1 MAADVLIAQV
11 MQPQLPW
18 SAPPA
23 GSTPTGSVGAM
34 DGTTPAGWPSIR
46 TAVLRNSAGIGI
58 ATGAYALSF
67 GAVSAAAGLSVLQ
80 TCVLSLA
87 MFTGA
92 SQYALVGV
100 LGSGGGS
107 LTAAATAV
115 LLGTRNTFYGLRLS
129 SLLGVRGLRKLV
141 AAQLVIDESTAMSLG
156 HESDRANRLGFW
168 ATGASVYVLWN
179 LGTLIGALGAHALTN
194 PRAVGLDAAAPAAF
208 LALLA
213 PRVRTRSAL
222 GVAVLAAAIA
232 MASVPFLPVGGPVL
246 VAALVAIVVGAVT
259 ARSVAPRP
267 VVPPSSSGSG

>member
-1 MAADVLIAQV
+1 
-11 MQPQLPW
+11 
-18 SAPPA
+18 
-23 GSTPTGSVGAM
+23 M
-34 DGTTPAGWPSIR
+34 DGSAENRWSRVR
-46 TAVLRNSAGIGI
+46 TAVLRNAAGIGI

-67 GAVSAAAGLSVLQ
+67 GAVSTAAGLSVLQ

-107 LTAAATAV
+107 ITAAATAV

-129 SLLGVRGLRKLV
+129 SLLGARGPRKLV
-141 AAQLVIDESTAMSLG
+141 AAQLVIDESTAMSLA
-156 HESDRANRLGFW
+156 HDSDRANRLGFW

-179 LGTLIGALGAHALTN
+179 LGTLIGALGAHALSN

-213 PRVRTRSAL
+213 PRVRTRSAFS
-222 GVAVLAAAIA
+222 VAVVAAAIA

-259 ARSVAPRP
+259 AGGVPPAPAT
-267 VVPPSSSGSG
+267 PPSSTGAS

>member
-1 MAADVLIAQV
+1 
-11 MQPQLPW
+11 
-18 SAPPA
+18 
-23 GSTPTGSVGAM
+23 M
-34 DGTTPAGWPSIR
+34 DGSPENRWSRVR
-46 TAVLRNSAGIGI
+46 TAVLRNAAGIGI

-67 GAVSAAAGLSVLQ
+67 GAVSTAAGLSVLQ

-100 LGSGGGS
+100 LGAGGGS
-107 LTAAATAV
+107 ITAAATAV

-129 SLLGVRGLRKLV
+129 SLLGVRGPRKLV
-141 AAQLVIDESTAMSLG
+141 AAHLVIDESTAMSLP
-156 HESDRANRLGFW
+156 HDSDRANRLGFW

-179 LGTLIGALGAHALTN
+179 LGTLIGALGAHALSN

-222 GVAVLAAAIA
+222 SVALLAAAIA

-259 ARSVAPRP
+259 ADNAAP
-267 VVPPSSSGSG
+267 PPSSQPPATGAD

>member
-1 MAADVLIAQV
+1 MGD
-11 MQPQLPW
+11 PT
-18 SAPPA
+18 
-23 GSTPTGSVGAM
+23 STPWHAVRA
-34 DGTTPAGWPSIR
+34 
-46 TAVLRNSAGIGI
+46 AVLRNAAGIGL

-67 GAVSAAAGLSVLQ
+67 GAVAAAAGLSVLQ

-107 LTAAATAV
+107 LAAAATAV

-129 SLLGVRGLRKLV
+129 SLLGVRGPRKLV
-141 AAQLVIDESTAMSLG
+141 AAQLVIDESTAMSLA
-156 HESDRANRLGFW
+156 HDSDRANRFGFW

-179 LGTLIGALGAHALTN
+179 LGTLIGALGAHALSN
-194 PRAVGLDAAAPAAF
+194 PRAAGLDAAAPAAF

-222 GVAVLAAAIA
+222 TVALLAAAIA

-246 VAALVAIVVGAVT
+246 VAALVAIVVGGVSS
-259 ARSVAPRP
+259 RSGAPRP
-267 VVPPSSSGSG
+267 AEPPSSIGPA

>member
-1 MAADVLIAQV
+1 MDMNGAADWRRNRA
-11 MQPQLPW
+11 
-18 SAPPA
+18 
-23 GSTPTGSVGAM
+23 
-34 DGTTPAGWPSIR
+34 
-46 TAVLRNSAGIGI
+46 AVLRNALGIGV

-67 GAVSAAAGLSVLQ
+67 GAVATAAGLSVLQ

-107 LTAAATAV
+107 LPAVATAI

-129 SLLGVRGLRKLV
+129 SLLGRRGPRRLV
-141 AAQLVIDESTAMSLG
+141 AAQLVIDESTAMSLA
-156 HESDRANRLGFW
+156 HQDDRANRLGFW

-179 LGTLIGALGAHALTN
+179 LGTLIGAVAANALPN

-213 PRVRTRSAL
+213 PRVRSWSAFR
-222 GVAVLAAAIA
+222 VALLAAGIA

-259 ARSVAPRP
+259 AGRTAWPAERP
-267 VVPPSSSGSG
+267 SPTGFR

>member
-1 MAADVLIAQV
+1 
-11 MQPQLPW
+11 
-18 SAPPA
+18 
-23 GSTPTGSVGAM
+23 M
-34 DGTTPAGWPSIR
+34 DGTTQARWPSVR
-46 TAVLRNSAGIGI
+46 TAVLRNAAGIGI

-67 GAVSAAAGLSVLQ
+67 GAVSTAAGLSVLQ

-100 LGSGGGS
+100 LGSGGGA

-129 SLLGVRGLRKLV
+129 SLLGMRGPRKLV

-156 HESDRANRLGFW
+156 HDTDRANRLGFW

-179 LGTLIGALGAHALTN
+179 LGTLIGALGAHALSN

-232 MASVPFLPVGGPVL
+232 MASVPFLPAGGPVL
-246 VAALVAIVVGAVT
+246 VAALVAIVVGAL
-259 ARSVAPRP
+259 SPHNIAPGRAEP
-267 VVPPSSSGSG
+267 PPSPGAR

>member
-1 MAADVLIAQV
+1 MEET
-11 MQPQLPW
+11 
-18 SAPPA
+18 APA
-23 GSTPTGSVGAM
+23 S
-34 DGTTPAGWPSIR
+34 WR
-46 TAVLRNSAGIGI
+46 TVRSGVLRNAAGIGI

-67 GAVSAAAGLSVLQ
+67 GAVATAAGLSVLQ

-107 LTAAATAV
+107 LAAVATAV
-115 LLGTRNTFYGLRLS
+115 LLGTRNTFYGLRLAS
-129 SLLGVRGLRKLV
+129 VLGVRGPHKLL

-156 HESDRANRLGFW
+156 HDSDRANRLGFW
-168 ATGASVYVLWN
+168 ATGAAVYLLWN
-179 LGTLIGALGAHALTN
+179 LGTLVGALGAHALPD

-213 PRVRTRSAL
+213 PRVRNRSAL

-232 MASVPFLPVGGPVL
+232 MASVPLLLVGGPVL
-246 VAALVAIVVGAVT
+246 VAALVAIVTGAVA
-259 ARSVAPRP
+259 ARSSETPLAEL
-267 VVPPSSSGSG
+267 GTDGEDA